1 MYFYAVNKKG
11 VSCRKLLSI
20 ITLES
25 ENQISVFKQCQ
36 AILRSLFFAFFWGG
50 GGDAQKPK
58 LIHKVLRSVQFLASF
73 ISFDFEI
80 LSYLACEE
88 RIVRLASK
96 MSVKSVREKS
106 SSDF

>member
-1 MYFYAVNKKG
+1 MSSN
-11 VSCRKLLSI
+11 
-20 ITLES
+20 T
-25 ENQISVFKQCQ
+25 QISVFC
-36 AILRSLFFAFFWGG
+36 LFFGGG

-58 LIHKVLRSVQFLASF
+58 LIHKVLRSFQFLASF

-88 RIVRLASK
+88 KIVRLASK